1 MVPVSS
7 QGKSR
12 SAHLPRVLV
21 VEDEPGLIELIGD
34 VVRAQ
39 VDCRIVA
46 ASTLAQAR
54 SILST
59 HAVEVLVTDVHL
71 PDGDGMSLLPELREH
86 QPNASAI
93 VITGSPSMDRAITA
107 IRGGAIDFVTKPF
120 SNAQLVERV
129 RSAIERHSHNVKREQ
144 RIDRLRQAV
153 KRLNDSR
160 KLISKKVD
168 LLCNDL
174 VNAYGELSQQLDEM
188 RTQDGFRKFIADS
201 KDLEQLLCH
210 SMDWLLREIGYA
222 NVAVFLASDD
232 GVFQLGAYMKY
243 TVAGETQLTDALR
256 RVVVPMA
263 VKDAIVHF
271 PSKTLGDRLTP
282 QEMKHLKGSDV
293 LAVNCTYLGE
303 SLASI
308 VFFRDEKGGFKDA
321 DVDLL
326 KQIAPIFA
334 VELASV
340 VREAQGDED
349 DEAPFCET
357 DTEVEDHA
365 KKPKKRPQKKDPA
378 DWWKNGEDP
387 PF

>member
-1 MVPVSS
+1 MLPVSS
-7 QGKSR
+7 ESKSR

-39 VDCRIVA
+39 VECRIVA
-46 ASTLAQAR
+46 ASTIAQAR

-107 IRGGAIDFVTKPF
+107 IRGGAIDFVAKPF
-120 SNAQLVERV
+120 SNAHLVERV
-129 RSAIERHSHNVKREQ
+129 RSAIERHSQNVKREK

-174 VNAYGELSQQLDEM
+174 VNAYGDLSHQLDEM
-188 RTQDGFRKFIADS
+188 RAQDGFRKFIADA

-222 NVAVFLASDD
+222 NVAVFLAADD
-232 GVFQLGAYMKY
+232 GAFQLGAYMKY
-243 TVAGETQLTDALR
+243 TVAGEPRLTDALR

-263 VKDAIVHF
+263 VKDAIAHF
-271 PSKTLGDRLTP
+271 PSKTLADRLSP
-282 QEMKHLKGSDV
+282 QEMNDLNGSDV

-308 VFFRDEKGGFKDA
+308 VFFRDEKGGFKDV

-340 VREAQGDED
+340 VRDAQGDED
-349 DEAPFCET
+349 DQAPFCES
-357 DTEVEDHA
+357 DTEVEDHGN
-365 KKPKKRPQKKDPA
+365 KPKKRPQKKDPA
-378 DWWKNGEDP
+378 DWWKTGEAP